1 MHIDPSVAINQKIT
15 AAPTIGKKWY
25 VYDNAILN
33 QLEHRL
39 IKMLE
44 AFMPKLKARYDD
56 IYVLRNDEQSTR
68 FKLTEFGGV
77 RGFMPD
83 FIMILTRH
91 SDNTYWQVF
100 LEPKGDDRLLDD
112 AWKERMLETLNDR
125 ERIVID
131 ENEHVRLVGIKFF
144 ANSQMDVFVSD
155 MQNKL
160 NDGES
165 LETSSLSL
173 PL

>member
-1 MHIDPSVAINQKIT
+1 
-15 AAPTIGKKWY
+15 
-25 VYDNAILN
+25 
-33 QLEHRL
+33 
-39 IKMLE
+39 
-44 AFMPKLKARYDD
+44 
-56 IYVLRNDEQSTR
+56 RNDEQSTR

>member
-1 MHIDPSVAINQKIT
+1 MKT
-15 AAPTIGKKWY
+15 
-25 VYDNAILN
+25 
-33 QLEHRL
+33 
-39 IKMLE
+39 LE

-91 SDNTYWQVF
+91 SGQHLLAGV
-100 LEPKGDDRLLDD
+100 PGAKGDDRLLDD
-112 AWKERMLETLNDR
+112 AWKEQMLETLNDG

-131 ENEHVRLVGIKFF
+131 ENEDVRLVGIKFF
-144 ANSQMDVFVSD
+144 VTVRWMP
-155 MQNKL
+155 
-160 NDGES
+160 
-165 LETSSLSL
+165 SSATCRTG
-173 PL
+173 

>member
-1 MHIDPSVAINQKIT
+1 MQIDPSVAITQKIT

-44 AFMPKLKARYDD
+44 AFMPKLNARYDD

-77 RGFMPD
+77 GGFMPD

-91 SDNTYWQVF
+91 SDNTYWQVI
-100 LEPKGDDRLLDD
+100 LQPKGDHRQRT
-112 AWKERMLETLNDR
+112 AVTGFHPRTGKR
-125 ERIVID
+125 
-131 ENEHVRLVGIKFF
+131 
-144 ANSQMDVFVSD
+144 
-155 MQNKL
+155 
-160 NDGES
+160 
-165 LETSSLSL
+165 
-173 PL
+173 

>member
-1 MHIDPSVAINQKIT
+1 
-15 AAPTIGKKWY
+15 
-25 VYDNAILN
+25 
-33 QLEHRL
+33 
-39 IKMLE
+39 
-44 AFMPKLKARYDD
+44 
-56 IYVLRNDEQSTR
+56 
-68 FKLTEFGGV
+68 
-77 RGFMPD
+77 MPD

>member
-1 MHIDPSVAINQKIT
+1 
-15 AAPTIGKKWY
+15 
-25 VYDNAILN
+25 
-33 QLEHRL
+33 
-39 IKMLE
+39 
-44 AFMPKLKARYDD
+44 
-56 IYVLRNDEQSTR
+56 
-68 FKLTEFGGV
+68 
-77 RGFMPD
+77 
-83 FIMILTRH
+83 
-91 SDNTYWQVF
+91 
-100 LEPKGDDRLLDD
+100 
-112 AWKERMLETLNDR
+112 ETLNDR